1 MMTSSNAHRDNI
13 MAAKILVVEDQPEI
27 RRLIRMT
34 LEFEDYE
41 INEVPTAFDGMVA
54 VDILHPDLLLLDIM
68 TPGSMDGLDL
78 CRHVKQVQSHTGRQP
93 VVILLT
99 ARGQQSDI
107 DAGLAAGADAYLLKP
122 FSPLQLL
129 DTVKQMLVGA

>member
-1 MMTSSNAHRDNI
+1 

-41 INEVPTAFDGMVA
+41 ISEVSTAFEGIEA
-54 VDILHPDLLLLDIM
+54 VDRLQPDLLLLDVM

-78 CRHVKQVQSHTGRQP
+78 CRHVKRGPAHNGRQP
-93 VVILLT
+93 SVILLT
-99 ARGQQSDI
+99 ARGQQPDI
-107 DAGLAAGADAYLLKP
+107 DTGLAAGADAYLLKP